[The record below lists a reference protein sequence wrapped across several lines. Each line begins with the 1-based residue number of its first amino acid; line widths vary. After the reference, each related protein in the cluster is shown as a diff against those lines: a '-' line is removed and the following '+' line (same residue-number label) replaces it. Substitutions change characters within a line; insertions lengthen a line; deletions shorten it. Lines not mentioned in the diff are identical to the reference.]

1 MNKTE
6 NKSNTIKLL
15 AIMFMLIDHIG
26 AVFFPNQKIFRIIGR
41 LSFPLFAY
49 QLTIGFKHT
58 LDLEQYMLRL
68 WLFSIVSQIPYVL
81 LFKTTNLNILF
92 TLFLALFVLKEIE
105 EENYYW
111 ILFGT
116 LLAELLSMDYGA
128 YGVLIVI
135 YFYYFYDYKFKN
147 ILIFIAI
154 NIIYTIF
161 NPSSPQFF
169 SIFSLPLIYL
179 IDYLPEIRI
188 NKKTFYLFY
197 PAHLTILLI
206 IKYVLE
212 V

>member
-58 LDLEQYMLRL
+58 SDLEQYMLRL

-111 ILFGT
+111 ILLGT
-116 LLAELLSMDYGA
+116 LLAELLSMDYAA

>member
-1 MNKTE
+1 
-6 NKSNTIKLL
+6 
-15 AIMFMLIDHIG
+15 
-26 AVFFPNQKIFRIIGR
+26 
-41 LSFPLFAY
+41 
-49 QLTIGFKHT
+49 
-58 LDLEQYMLRL
+58 MLRL

-111 ILFGT
+111 ILLGT
-116 LLAELLSMDYGA
+116 LLAELLSMDYAA

-135 YFYYFYDYKFKN
+135 YFYYFHDYKFKN

>member
-58 LDLEQYMLRL
+58 SDLEQYMLRL

-111 ILFGT
+111 ILLGT
-116 LLAELLSMDYGA
+116 LLAELLSMDYAA

-135 YFYYFYDYKFKN
+135 YFYYFHDYKFKN